1 MHTFKFHSTPLTLS
15 FTYLVSTV
23 AGIAYLWINPFTT
36 FDLLY
41 ILIGWFL
48 LAGVGIEVFYHRYIS
63 HTSFKT
69 YRLVEI
75 LGYPFGILAG
85 RGSPTEWAAVH
96 RTHHKFADTDLDPH
110 NPRKDTWR
118 LFFPYRFLYTQHINP
133 FIVKDLLKSNTQRF
147 ITKYYNLII
156 GVFAISLAFISL
168 DVFFY
173 LWVIPVALTGWFVAL
188 GTVFNHMYGYRNY
201 QTNDKSSNSIIMAIL
216 LWGQGWHN
224 NHHAQPTRWN
234 LQEKW
239 WEFDPS
245 ALVIR
250 LIKR

>member
-75 LGYPFGILAG
+75 LGYTFGILAG

-110 NPRKDTWR
+110 NPRKD
-118 LFFPYRFLYTQHINP
+118 
-133 FIVKDLLKSNTQRF
+133 KS
-147 ITKYYNLII
+147 IYC
-156 GVFAISLAFISL
+156 
-168 DVFFY
+168 
-173 LWVIPVALTGWFVAL
+173 
-188 GTVFNHMYGYRNY
+188 
-201 QTNDKSSNSIIMAIL
+201 
-216 LWGQGWHN
+216 
-224 NHHAQPTRWN
+224 
-234 LQEKW
+234 
-239 WEFDPS
+239 
-245 ALVIR
+245 
-250 LIKR
+250 